1 MSYNTKNYT
10 EQGGETTHIGGKL
23 IIDEG
28 GSFEGLP
35 SVAAPI
41 ILQQVAGDGNCG
53 ITFGE
58 LWDIFHNQNKLI
70 YFIKDSE
77 ADSSVPDATDYSRK
91 LYFVSKMSF
100 EGNLNYYLF
109 LLDCSTGNAV
119 GPSIGVADRTPY
131 IH

>member
-41 ILQQVAGDGNCG
+41 ILQQVAEDGNCG

-58 LWDIFHNQNKLI
+58 LWDIF
-70 YFIKDSE
+70 
-77 ADSSVPDATDYSRK
+77 
-91 LYFVSKMSF
+91 
-100 EGNLNYYLF
+100 
-109 LLDCSTGNAV
+109 
-119 GPSIGVADRTPY
+119 
-131 IH
+131 